1 LIERSELDNEDSIR
15 LTLSDSDSDS
25 DGNTLLDTVTKE
37 PGAGC

>member
-1 LIERSELDNEDSIR
+1 LIERNELDNEDSIR
-15 LTLSDSDSDS
+15 LTLSDSDS